1 MSKEYKT
8 CVKDIRTQDKSEFE
22 KEKFIG
28 YMDHHMQ
35 NPPLHWGYSGTPPH
49 NTWVPPQTRGVKRS
63 ISESDCEDA
72 YSETS
77 SKDQ

>member
-1 MSKEYKT
+1 MILRILRERYLIT
-8 CVKDIRTQDKSEFE
+8 LQDKVKNFLLD
-22 KEKFIG
+22 I
-28 YMDHHMQ
+28 MDHHMQ

-63 ISESDCEDA
+63 ISESDCEDN